1 MASPDPVHCHLFA
14 GTGLHVGRE
23 ACEEVGVGGAGWRQG
38 FLVSVGSSGAL
49 EGREDKERKEGGLE
63 GSLRFK
69 AQTGSPKAPRRRCSS
84 AGRQA
89 PGG

>member
-1 MASPDPVHCHLFA
+1 MYL
-14 GTGLHVGRE
+14 GRE
-23 ACEEVGVGGAGWRQG
+23 ACEELGIGGSGWRQG
-38 FLVSVGSSGAL
+38 LLVSDGSSDAL
-49 EGREDKERKEGGLE
+49 KGGEDKEGKEGGLE

-69 AQTGSPKAPRRRCSS
+69 AQTGSPKAPRRCCSS

>member
-1 MASPDPVHCHLFA
+1 M
-14 GTGLHVGRE
+14 GRE

-38 FLVSVGSSGAL
+38 FLVSVGSSDAL
-49 EGREDKERKEGGLE
+49 EGGEDKEGKEGGLK

-69 AQTGSPKAPRRRCSS
+69 AQTGSPESLRRCCNS

-89 PGG
+89 SGG